1 MNNHNINVI
10 ITSINEEMEAEHKI
24 SKYIKNECNEDDII
38 CVYSPD
44 ADVILLSLLN
54 NNCKQTYVLRLDQN
68 AKVND
73 KYNIKESHMDIIDV
87 NKLRWISS
95 ILLF

>member
-1 MNNHNINVI
+1 MIKLTNELNKRIDDFKMNNNNINVI
-10 ITSINEEMEAEHKI
+10 ISSFNEEMEAEHKI
-24 SKYIKNECNEDDII
+24 SKYIKNECNEDDTI

-68 AKVND
+68 AKVMI
-73 KYNIKESHMDIIDV
+73 NIT
-87 NKLRWISS
+87 
-95 ILLF
+95 